1 MTRQQRLLLEDYEDY
16 LSVELRLSGST
27 IENYVRETSA
37 YAEFIEAHHSDLV
50 QVDSPM
56 VVSYV
61 SKRSTDGLDERTI
74 AKVITILRSVHRFL
88 IHESYREDNP
98 VDKVELPKIARA
110 IPNVLTIE
118 QVDRLFSVIDV
129 STPTGMRD
137 RALFELIYSCGL
149 RVSEAVDLQLSNVFF
164 DEQLIRVTGKGS
176 KERVVP
182 IGEIS
187 VSWLKRYLAE
197 GRPLLASGRVP
208 EYGVFLNDR
217 GMQLSRKGAWKRF
230 KQYCA
235 RSGIEAKI
243 HTLRHSYATHLLQG
257 GADLRI
263 VQELLGHASI
273 STTQIY
279 THIST
284 EDLKQKHT
292 VFHPQG

>member
-1 MTRQQRLLLEDYEDY
+1 MKRQQRLLLEDYEDY
-16 LSVELRLSGST
+16 LAVELRHSSST
-27 IENYVRETSA
+27 VNDYVREACA
-37 YAEFIEAHHSDLV
+37 YAGFLEARQTDLISA
-50 QVDSPM
+50 DSPA
-56 VVSYV
+56 VIAYV
-61 SKRSTDGLDERTI
+61 SRRSDDGLDERTI
-74 AKVITILRSVHRFL
+74 AKVITILRSVHKFL

-98 VDKVELPKIARA
+98 VVKVELPKIVRS
-110 IPNVLTIE
+110 IPSVLTIE
-118 QVDRLFSVIDV
+118 QVDRIFSAIDT
-129 STPTGMRD
+129 SKPTGMRD

-149 RVSEAVDLQLSNVFF
+149 RVSEAVDLQLSNIYF
-164 DEQLIRVTGKGS
+164 DQQLLRVRGKGS

-182 IGEIS
+182 IGEIAE
-187 VSWLKRYLAE
+187 SWLRRYLRE
-197 GRPLLASGRVP
+197 GRTVLANARVP

-217 GMQLSRKGAWKRF
+217 GVQLSRKGAWKRF

-235 RSGIEAKI
+235 LSGVDAKI

-284 EDLKQKHT
+284 EDLKRNHAA
-292 VFHPQG
+292 FHPQG